1 MLVSSFY
8 SVLRDKM
15 PSWLLGPW
23 GEKWV
28 SVFASLFDSLQARA
42 KAGTKAHFPTEC
54 DASFLPTLG
63 WERGLER
70 APGEP
75 GDDYRTRIH
84 QAPTTYKW
92 AGTDIGVLRGLATLG
107 WTPSD
112 WVLNILGWPVGWAP
126 PANVWLVPAHA
137 WGGSTPDGDSPTPNW
152 ARFWVVID
160 WYSRWGTAIVS
171 DQDKAAAMAV
181 VQKWRAA
188 RSPARGIVFITSDGG
203 WEDIRGSH
211 VTRGPDRTR
220 GGRTEVVI
228 P

>member
-1 MLVSSFY
+1 MLVSSFLP
-8 SVLRDKM
+8 VLRDKM
-15 PSWLLGPW
+15 PAWLLGPW
-23 GEKWV
+23 GEKWA
-28 SVFASLFDSLQARA
+28 SVFASLFDSLQERA
-42 KAGTKAHFPTEC
+42 KSGVKAHFPTEC

-70 APGEP
+70 APGESD
-75 GDDYRTRIH
+75 DDYRTRIH
-84 QAPTTYKW
+84 QAPTTYKL
-92 AGTDIGVLRGLATLG
+92 AGTDKGVLAGLTTLG
-107 WTPSD
+107 WKVGGWFGFD
-112 WVLNILGWPVGWAP
+112 WPTSWGEPDNA
-126 PANVWLVPAHA
+126 WLVPAHA

-160 WYSRWGTAIVS
+160 WCSRWGTATIS
-171 DQDKAAAMAV
+171 DQDKTATMAV

-203 WEDIRGSH
+203 WGDIRGSH
-211 VTRGPDRTR
+211 VTRGPGRTR